1 MTDLTTAALAAAR
14 TRYLDA
20 DRELGFA
27 TKHLGQLYRDTDT
40 AKGIDNA
47 KAQATAKAADAAYG
61 MDVWYPAYRESKD
74 AAKHLAETLG
84 LDAARLGSALR

>member
-1 MTDLTTAALAAAR
+1 MTDQTIAAIAAAR
-14 TRYLDA
+14 TRYVNA
-20 DRELGFA
+20 DMAISEA

-40 AKGIDNA
+40 ACIDNA

>member
-1 MTDLTTAALAAAR
+1 MTDQTIAAIAAAR

-20 DRELGFA
+20 DLAISEA

-40 AKGIDNA
+40 ACLDDAEAQANA
-47 KAQATAKAADAAYG
+47 KASDAVYS
-61 MDVWYPAYRESKD
+61 MDVWYPAYREAKD

-84 LDAARLGSALR
+84 LDASRLGSALR